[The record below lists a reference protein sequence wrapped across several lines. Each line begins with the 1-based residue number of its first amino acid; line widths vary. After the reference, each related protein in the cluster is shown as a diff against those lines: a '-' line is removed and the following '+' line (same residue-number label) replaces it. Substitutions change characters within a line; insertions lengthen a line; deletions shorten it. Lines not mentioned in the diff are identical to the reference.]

1 MSRATLD
8 FDAFHAQL
16 ATRADDARRLA
27 GSGVAALSPI
37 AFRLPDG
44 RAYTIAPDTASF
56 SVRAGADG
64 AATIVE
70 LNDADW
76 EAFATERFTRYGLL
90 YNGRVTFAQGG
101 FEDLCHWEPAL
112 RALFHGRP
120 VYEPSTIELR
130 DRHGAPLDLTCSF
143 TLDDDARDRAHFL
156 QTTGYLHVRSV
167 FGADEIAALRDEV
180 MRLASM
186 SAPDDVTTWWTT
198 TSDGEPAVCQV
209 KYGALRSDAITELH
223 DDPRV
228 RALLAAAGRDDLAPN
243 LDRNEG
249 TKIIYKHPG
258 ATEGLTDL
266 PLHTD
271 CGMGFHPIAC
281 PMVLIGVHLDRG
293 NAASGQLHFA
303 AGSHLVT
310 TPDPAVEDTS
320 SWPTVALTTNA
331 GDCTV
336 HYSHTLHGAPPP
348 SGGLEVGEHGRRTIY
363 ACYAP
368 PSLFDALQ
376 PYEDLVAVMQRA
388 DGVTMTVDEKLAKH

>member
-1 MSRATLD
+1 MTTLD
-8 FDAFHAQL
+8 FDAFHTAL
-16 ATRADDARRLA
+16 REHAGERHRLA
-27 GSGVAALSPI
+27 GPSLATLPPI
-37 AFRLPDG
+37 AFRLPDD
-44 RAYTIAPDTASF
+44 RSYTIGAGTDAFWIRP
-56 SVRAGADG
+56 GADD

-70 LNDADW
+70 LGADDW
-76 EAFATERFTRYGLL
+76 QAFATERFTRYGLL
-90 YNGRVTFAQGG
+90 YNGRVSFAAGG

-120 VYEPSTIELR
+120 VYDPASISFA
-130 DRHGAPLDLTCSF
+130 DRHGQPLALDRSF
-143 TLDDDARDRAHFL
+143 TLADDARDRAHFL
-156 QTTGYLHVRSV
+156 QMTGYLHVR
-167 FGADEIAALRDEV
+167 GAFDDAEIDALRREV
-180 MRLASM
+180 TRLAST
-186 SAPDDVTTWWTT
+186 ATPDDVTTWWTKT
-198 TSDGEPAVCQV
+198 ADGEPVVCQV
-209 KYGALRSDAITELH
+209 KYGATRSASIAALH

-228 RALLAAAGRDDLAPN
+228 QSLLANAGRDDLRAN

-293 NAASGQLHFA
+293 DEASGQLHFA
-303 AGSHLVT
+303 AGSHESS
-310 TPDPAVEDTS
+310 TPDPAIDDTS
-320 SWPTVALTTNA
+320 SWPIVALTTEA

-348 SGGLEVGEHGRRTIY
+348 RGALAAGRHGRRTIY
-363 ACYAP
+363 ACFAP

-376 PYEDLVAVMQRA
+376 PMEDLVAVMQRS
-388 DGVTMTVDEKLAKH
+388 DGVTMTVDEKLSAR